1 MKKKLCILTSCRAD
15 YDLLRNLIR
24 IFLKSKKIKLSLVI
38 TGQHLSKYY
47 GNASNVILKDFK
59 KISKTIN
66 INIGKSDQKNIAN
79 SVSIGVRKI
88 SRYFRLNKPSLL
100 ILLGD
105 RYEIL
110 SAGISAFL
118 NQIPIAHV
126 HGGEITKGSYDDTVR
141 HSITKLSHYHFVSHK
156 RYKKRVI
163 QLGENPNTVFNVGSL
178 GAENV
183 SNIIFFSKELL
194 EKKLKVKFERKIFLI
209 TINSFIED
217 KISIKELLINLF
229 RVLNKFKKVSFI
241 FTMSNSDLKSDL
253 INKNIKYFCKT
264 NRNSHYFKYLG
275 ADNYLSLMKISNVV
289 IGNSSSGILETPSL
303 RIPTINIGTRQEG
316 RIFSKNIIN
325 CTGSYQSIYKSVKK
339 TLSKNFTRKMKD
351 VKNPLFKR
359 NTSSQ
364 IRRIIETK
372 ILSQKTQKKIFYDAI

>member
-1 MKKKLCILTSCRAD
+1 MKKKLCILTGCRAD
-15 YDLLRNLIR
+15 YDLLKNLIR

-38 TGQHLSKYY
+38 TGQHLSKDY
-47 GNASNVILKDFK
+47 GNTSNVILKDFK
-59 KISKTIN
+59 KISKTID

-88 SRYFRLNKPSLL
+88 SRYFRVNKPSLL
-100 ILLGD
+100 IILGD

-156 RYKKRVI
+156 KYKKRVI

-183 SNIIFFSKELL
+183 SNIIFLSKKIL

-229 RVLNKFKKVSFI
+229 RVLNKFKKVSFV

-275 ADNYLSLMKISNVV
+275 ANNYLSLMKISNLV

-303 RIPTINIGTRQEG
+303 GIPTINIGTRQEG

-325 CTGSYQSIYKSVKK
+325 CSGSYQSIYKSIKK
-339 TLSKNFTRKMKD
+339 TLSKNFAKKIKN

-372 ILSQKTQKKIFYDAI
+372 ILSQKTQKKIFYDVL

>member
-1 MKKKLCILTSCRAD
+1 MCILTGCRAD
-15 YDLLRNLIR
+15 YDLLKNLIR

-38 TGQHLSKYY
+38 TGQHLSKDY
-47 GNASNVILKDFK
+47 GNTSNVILKDFK
-59 KISKTIN
+59 KISKTID

-88 SRYFRLNKPSLL
+88 SRYFRVNKPSLL
-100 ILLGD
+100 IILGD

-156 RYKKRVI
+156 KYKKRVI

-183 SNIIFFSKELL
+183 SNIIFLSKKIL

-229 RVLNKFKKVSFI
+229 RVLNKFKKVSFV

-275 ADNYLSLMKISNVV
+275 ANNYLSLMKISNLV

-303 RIPTINIGTRQEG
+303 GIPTINIGTRQEG

-325 CTGSYQSIYKSVKK
+325 CSGSYQSIYKSIKK
-339 TLSKNFTRKMKD
+339 TLSKNFAKKIKN

-372 ILSQKTQKKIFYDAI
+372 ILSQKTQKKIFYDVL